1 LCYNSVN
8 KVALTTAG
16 FGTRSGNAQ
25 RPTTFEEGPWF
36 YKRGS
41 LYYMIYA
48 ANCCSE
54 DIRYSTSTGPTGPWT
69 YRGVIMAAAGGSFTN
84 HPGIVDFQGS
94 SYFFYHNGALPGGG
108 GYTRSVSVERFV
120 YNSDGTIPT
129 LKMTTAGPPQIGTL
143 NPYVRVEAETM
154 AFESGV
160 ETEVASEGG
169 VAVSFINNGDYI
181 KVRGVAFGTGAKSF
195 SARVSSATSG
205 GKIEVRLGSAT
216 GTLVGTCTVAGTGSW
231 STWATVSCPI
241 SGATGTQDLFLRF
254 TGGSDNLFNF
264 NWWQFSNGSG
274 TTVPTSTAATTKS
287 TTVSTTTN
295 VPTSSPTGV
304 CTSRSLLYAS
314 LTPSSGMLGDIW
326 SMRRRWLHRTNLLQ
340 LRNVQVLE
348 PVLLT
353 VFVREMADIFS
364 EILPR
369 LEINCKYYIAESKN
383 AENSLCVILP

>member
-295 VPTSSPTGV
+295 APTSSPTGV

-326 SMRRRWLHRTNLLQ
+326 SMRRRWLHRSNLLQ